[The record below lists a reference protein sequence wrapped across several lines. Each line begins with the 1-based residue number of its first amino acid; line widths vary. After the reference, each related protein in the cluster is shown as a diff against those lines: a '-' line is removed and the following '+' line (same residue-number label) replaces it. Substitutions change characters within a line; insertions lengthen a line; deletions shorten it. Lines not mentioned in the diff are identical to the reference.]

1 MPYPPFFSLVWFVCL
16 FRLVLFWL
24 VALALSCPP
33 GSPVVVISS
42 SGFGLLWTFSPISAP
57 PRSFS
62 FLAGAQ
68 RPGLFASGVST
79 SPALLAVSTFLSP
92 VCLFFLLRCLSSW
105 VWCLVFLAV
114 DWSRISSIIL
124 SFIFPCLLVRL
135 AQHLPSGFIIIKYH
149 FPRKDSSVIFLA
161 VDWSGVSPRWP
172 PNQSLFSTV
181 SGRRLDQ
188 GLCHL
193 AIVWIS

>member
-1 MPYPPFFSLVWFVCL
+1 MPYPFFVWFGLFVCFAWCCFGWLLLLFRALLAPLSWSSPPLALACSGRSRPFMLPLGLSPFFV
-16 FRLVLFWL
+16 
-24 VALALSCPP
+24 
-33 GSPVVVISS
+33 
-42 SGFGLLWTFSPISAP
+42 
-57 PRSFS
+57 
-62 FLAGAQ
+62 GAQ
-68 RPGLFASGVST
+68 HSGLFASGIST
-79 SPALLAVSTFLSP
+79 SSALLAVSTFLSP

-124 SFIFPCLLVRL
+124 FIFPCLLVCL
-135 AQHLPSGFIIIKYH
+135 AQHLPSRFITIKYH
-149 FPRKDSSVIFLA
+149 FPRKGSSVIFLA
-161 VDWSGVSPRWP
+161 VDWSGVSPPWP
-172 PNQSLFSTV
+172 PQSISTV

>member
-1 MPYPPFFSLVWFVCL
+1 M
-16 FRLVLFWL
+16 

-68 RPGLFASGVST
+68 RSGLFASGVST

-124 SFIFPCLLVRL
+124 SFIFPCLLVCL
-135 AQHLPSGFIIIKYH
+135 AQHLPSGFIIIKSH
-149 FPRKDSSVIFLA
+149 FPRKESSVIFLA

>member
-1 MPYPPFFSLVWFVCL
+1 MPYPPFLVWFVCL

-33 GSPVVVISS
+33 GSPFVVISP
-42 SGFGLLWTFSPISAP
+42 SGFGLFWTFSPIYAP

-62 FLAGAQ
+62 FFVGAQ
-68 RPGLFASGVST
+68 HSGLFASGIST
-79 SPALLAVSTFLSP
+79 SSASLAVSTFLSP

-124 SFIFPCLLVRL
+124 FIFPCLLVCL
-135 AQHLPSGFIIIKYH
+135 AQHLPSRFITIKYH
-149 FPRKDSSVIFLA
+149 FPRKGSSVIFLA
-161 VDWSGVSPRWP
+161 VDWSGVSPPWP
-172 PNQSLFSTV
+172 PQSIAVQHCL
-181 SGRRLDQ
+181 
-188 GLCHL
+188 
-193 AIVWIS
+193 WP